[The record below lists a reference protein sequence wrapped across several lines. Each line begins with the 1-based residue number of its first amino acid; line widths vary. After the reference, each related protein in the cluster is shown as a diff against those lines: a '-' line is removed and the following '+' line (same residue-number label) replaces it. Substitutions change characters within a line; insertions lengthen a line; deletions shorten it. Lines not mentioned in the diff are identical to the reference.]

1 MPVISIF
8 GDHWNVFV
16 APDWCYELR
25 RKPTGRVAIRECLM
39 AALDGLAIAGLEK
52 QHKPATGSP
61 RRDVM
66 DWDGVRVFL
75 AIAREGS
82 MRAAGRALRLSQPT
96 IARRLTAFEAGFGGQ
111 PLFDRLPEGVRLN
124 ASGEQLLAAAE
135 DAESAMLA
143 LERRR
148 AAASPVL
155 SGTVRVSAGECAAGF
170 LARCLS
176 GGTTAP
182 LPSGITLELLQ
193 SLPPANLTRRE
204 ADISLRHEPPD
215 SGDYYVAKLGTFGV
229 AVYRCRGE
237 DNDAWVAYTEEQS
250 QGQSHEPARW
260 VQRQLE
266 DTRSVVALRASSML
280 MHVEAIR
287 AGAGRGVLPCY
298 IGDGH
303 PFLER
308 LTPPIPELAAT
319 YWMIVHRD
327 IRRAPCVRAV
337 IDWMKALF
345 AEQRDVLA
353 GAV

>member
-1 MPVISIF
+1 
-8 GDHWNVFV
+8 
-16 APDWCYELR
+16 
-25 RKPTGRVAIRECLM
+25 
-39 AALDGLAIAGLEK
+39 
-52 QHKPATGSP
+52 
-61 RRDVM
+61 M
-66 DWDGVRVFL
+66 DWDDVRVFL
-75 AIAREGS
+75 AIARGGS
-82 MRAAGRALRLSQPT
+82 MRAAGRALGLSQPT
-96 IARRLTAFEAGFGGQ
+96 IARRLGSFEAGFGGQ
-111 PLFDRLPEGVRLN
+111 PVFDRLPEGVRLN
-124 ASGEQLLAAAE
+124 VAGEQLLATAE
-135 DAESAMLA
+135 DAEEAMLT

-155 SGTVRVSAGECAAGF
+155 RGTVRVATGECAAGF

-193 SLPPANLTRRE
+193 SLPPADLTRRE
-204 ADISLRHEPPD
+204 ADMALRHQPPE
-215 SGDYYVAKLGTFGV
+215 SGDYYVAKLGTFAV
-229 AVYRCRGE
+229 ALYRRRGE
-237 DNDAWVAYTEEQS
+237 STNAWVAYTEEQS

-260 VQRQLE
+260 VERQVKE
-266 DTRSVVALRASSML
+266 TGMPVALRASTLL

-287 AGAGRGVLPCY
+287 AGTGRGVIPCY

-303 PFLER
+303 PLLER

>member
-1 MPVISIF
+1 MPAHDGSA
-8 GDHWNVFV
+8 V
-16 APDWCYELR
+16 AGHETRHEPKR
-25 RKPTGRVAIRECLM
+25 RA
-39 AALDGLAIAGLEK
+39 
-52 QHKPATGSP
+52 P
-61 RRDVM
+61 RSSRGAM
-66 DWDGVRVFL
+66 EWDGVRVFL

-82 MRAAGRALRLSQPT
+82 MRAAGRALGLSQPT
-96 IARRLTAFEAGFGGQ
+96 IARRLTSFEAGFGGQ

-135 DAESAMLA
+135 NAENAMLA
-143 LERRR
+143 VERRR

-182 LPSGITLELLQ
+182 LPSGITLELIQ

-204 ADISLRHEPPD
+204 ADVSLRHQPPD

-229 AVYRCRGE
+229 AVYRRRGE
-237 DNDAWVAYTEEQS
+237 TTDAWVAYTEEQS
-250 QGQSHEPARW
+250 QGQSHEQARW
-260 VQRQLE
+260 VQQQIDE
-266 DTRSVVALRASSML
+266 TAMPVALRASSML

-287 AGAGRGVLPCY
+287 AGTGRGILPCY

-303 PFLER
+303 PLLER
-308 LTPPIPELAAT
+308 LTAPIPELAAT

-327 IRRAPCVRAV
+327 LRRAPCVRAV

-345 AEQRDVLA
+345 AEQRDVIA
-353 GAV
+353 GVV